1 MRKLLTR
8 STMVLLSLLSAEER
22 HVKHVNY
29 YYDNYDNCLCL
40 LLAFSLIHKLF
51 KLLLGE

>member
-1 MRKLLTR
+1 MRKLLTQ

-29 YYDNYDNCLCL
+29 YYDSCLCL
-40 LLAFSLIHKLF
+40 LLAFSLIHKSF
-51 KLLLGE
+51 KLFVR